1 MQGKDLLVLFITEIL
16 FSVQRKGGNMKIAI
30 DIPDTSLCAAINLV
44 YKNESN
50 VLMIATHTA
59 DTKELRSGEVII
71 MPSKEKEET

>member
-1 MQGKDLLVLFITEIL
+1 
-16 FSVQRKGGNMKIAI
+16 MKIAL

-50 VLMIATHTA
+50 VLIIATYTA